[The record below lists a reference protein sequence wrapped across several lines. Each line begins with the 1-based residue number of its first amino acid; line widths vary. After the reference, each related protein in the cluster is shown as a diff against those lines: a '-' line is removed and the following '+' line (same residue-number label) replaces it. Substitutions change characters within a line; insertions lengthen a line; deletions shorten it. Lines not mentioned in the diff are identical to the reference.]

1 MSSSPGGKADQ
12 PDDDRK
18 INASFPIV
26 PKVKGI
32 IEAGQ
37 FNLPN
42 LLTIIFSLFLKL
54 MATVETDGILE

>member
-1 MSSSPGGKADQ
+1 MSLSPGGKADQ

-18 INASFPIV
+18 INPCFPIV
-26 PKVKGI
+26 PKAKGI
-32 IEAGQ
+32 IDASQ

-42 LLTIIFSLFLKL
+42 PLTIIFSLLKL